1 MKNKLQRVK
10 EYVRAKGKRKK
21 ESRVHKYLI
30 IGLSLPSHI
39 TSRKLEKAKGLGA
52 SERINFQI
60 PIASTSG
67 IDKEVLGLSSNR
79 TKPISQMR
87 KSQLGLNSC
96 FCP

>member
-21 ESRVHKYLI
+21 ESRVQKYLRVK
-30 IGLSLPSHI
+30 SLPSHI
-39 TSRKLEKAKGLGA
+39 TSRKVEKAKGLGA

-67 IDKEVLGLSSNR
+67 IDKEVLGLIKQSYEAN
-79 TKPISQMR
+79 
-87 KSQLGLNSC
+87 
-96 FCP
+96 